1 MEPNTPSVHQGK
13 PDETPMADSL
23 SACRRILTFVLA
35 LAVTLIALTP
45 AFTQARADG
54 EKPFDLAA
62 FLKSAAEYCRRLE
75 SVALHFTCR
84 EEIDE
89 KIDLTRDVE
98 SPPMPATNWTVDPGG
113 RLGSAATILS
123 RTTTR
128 GRLSLVYD
136 YQCIRAF
143 SGAVRDT
150 RTLIEQNGKKKHVP
164 EAKLDLTTFDF
175 GTTMLG
181 PTGIFA
187 ERFQGDHDYAV
198 IGQDKIKR
206 KPVVIVEA
214 KPKPGA
220 PVSRNLFGK
229 AWVDPATNEILKIEW
244 DESRVGR
251 YEIFRGR
258 GEKYK
263 LKPRITITSDFSV
276 EKNGLRFPTKMF
288 IEEAYLNERG
298 RKFVRSETTVEY
310 KDFKFF
316 TVEVE
321 VK

>member
-1 MEPNTPSVHQGK
+1 MASHKARFPSGLWGK
-13 PDETPMADSL
+13 KGRPAFL
-23 SACRRILTFVLA
+23 GFLA
-35 LAVTLIALTP
+35 IVTLITLQP
-45 AFTQARADG
+45 AAQRTQADG
-54 EKPFDLAA
+54 EKPFDLAG
-62 FLKSAAEYCRRLE
+62 FLKSAADYCRRLE

-98 SPPMPATNWTVDPGG
+98 SPPRPATNWTVDPGG
-113 RLGSAATILS
+113 RLASGATILS
-123 RTTTR
+123 RTRTT

-143 SGAVRDT
+143 NGAVRDT
-150 RTLIEQNGKKKHVP
+150 RTLLEQNGKKKHVP
-164 EAKLDLTTFDF
+164 EAKLDATTFDF
-175 GTTMLG
+175 GTTLLG

-187 ERFQGDHDYAV
+187 ERFQKDYDYGIIAREKF
-198 IGQDKIKR
+198 QR
-206 KPVVIVEA
+206 KPVVVIEA
-214 KPKPGA
+214 RPKPDA
-220 PVSRNLFGK
+220 PRTTNLFGK
-229 AWVDPATNEILKIEW
+229 AWVDPATGNILKIEW
-244 DESRVGR
+244 DESRIGR
-251 YEIFRGR
+251 YWIFQER

-263 LKPRITITSDFSV
+263 LAPRITITSEFSI

-310 KDFKFF
+310 TDFKFF